1 MSDDQFTKLFK
12 HMNKRFDEMSTKL
25 DSKASQDSLDSLTR
39 TIDGFVK
46 RLDSNEV
53 EQGARDLRFDR
64 LLDWAREVSKKTLRR
79 L

>member
-1 MSDDQFTKLFK
+1 
-12 HMNKRFDEMSTKL
+12 MSTKL